1 MTDNSTTRKSTRGRT
16 FWDFCA
22 ERPVMLMLAILLV
35 GISSIGVVVALR
47 AEGVDAKFYIGPQAS
62 EPQ

>member
-1 MTDNSTTRKSTRGRT
+1 MSDNSQTKRRGRT

-22 ERPVMLMLAILLV
+22 ERPIVLVLAILLV

-47 AEGVDAKFYIGPQAS
+47 AEGIDARFYIGPQAP
-62 EPQ
+62 EP